1 MSFEEFLH
9 GLFVAKDIQQSD
21 VEPEWEQH
29 HSTPYNHAPPPTSP
43 NYTSK
48 VRALINALLVMG
60 ELLNESTTNV
70 FGYSFTGIYLFI
82 YLYMLSGLYTDIITN
97 ARYSLFANNRANQGT
112 QSKVYIY

>member
-1 MSFEEFLH
+1 VSFEEFLH

-48 VRALINALLVMG
+48 VRALINALFKMKTLQMY
-60 ELLNESTTNV
+60 LLIV
-70 FGYSFTGIYLFI
+70 VLFI
-82 YLYMLSGLYTDIITN
+82 YTFIGPYT
-97 ARYSLFANNRANQGT
+97 
-112 QSKVYIY
+112 

>member
-29 HSTPYNHAPPPTSP
+29 HSTPYNHAPPSTSP

-48 VRALINALLVMG
+48 VRGLINALSVMG
-60 ELLNESTTNV
+60 ELLSESTTNV
-70 FGYSFTGIYLFI
+70 FGYSFTGVYLFI
-82 YLYMLSGLYTDIITN
+82 HVEWSVYIITN
-97 ARYSLFANNRANQGT
+97 ARYSLFANNRANQGE
-112 QSKVYIY
+112 QSKGYIY

>member
-29 HSTPYNHAPPPTSP
+29 HSTPYNHAPPLTSP
-43 NYTSK
+43 NYTLK
-48 VRALINALLVMG
+48 VRGLIYALSFMG
-60 ELLNESTTNV
+60 ELLSESTTNV
-70 FGYSFTGIYLFI
+70 FGYSFEWSVY
-82 YLYMLSGLYTDIITN
+82 IITN
-97 ARYSLFANNRANQGT
+97 ARYSLFANNRANQGE

>member
-29 HSTPYNHAPPPTSP
+29 HSTPYNHAPPLTSP

-48 VRALINALLVMG
+48 VRGLINALSVMG
-60 ELLNESTTNV
+60 ELLSESTTNV

-82 YLYMLSGLYTDIITN
+82 HVEWSVYIITN
-97 ARYSLFANNRANQGT
+97 ARYSLFANNRANQDE
-112 QSKVYIY
+112 QSKGYIY

>member
-21 VEPEWEQH
+21 VEPDWEQH

-48 VRALINALLVMG
+48 VRGLINALSVMG
-60 ELLNESTTNV
+60 ELLSESTTNV
-70 FGYSFTGIYLFI
+70 FGYSFTGIYLFVHVEWSV
-82 YLYMLSGLYTDIITN
+82 YIITN
-97 ARYSLFANNRANQGT
+97 ARYSLFANNRANQGHQGE